1 MAVPYIFITQ
11 KAPYKK
17 EGIQETVTYARTV
30 STRKATTEEIAD
42 NISSRCTL
50 NPADVIAVLYA
61 LGYELKTRINN
72 GEMVE
77 LEGIGSFRIQGG
89 TGAVEEPEKV
99 RSKDFD
105 RRKVNF
111 TPDASLKA
119 SLRTLSFIRK
129 HKD

>member
-17 EGIQETVTYARTV
+17 DGIQKTVTYARTV
-30 STRKATTEEIAD
+30 TTHKATTEEIAE
-42 NISSRCTL
+42 NISLRCTV
-50 NPADVIAVLYA
+50 NPADVLAVLYA
-61 LGYELKTRINN
+61 LGDELKNRINK

-77 LEGIGSFRIQGG
+77 LKGIGSFRIQGG
-89 TGAVEEPEKV
+89 TGAVEDAQKV

-129 HKD
+129 RTD